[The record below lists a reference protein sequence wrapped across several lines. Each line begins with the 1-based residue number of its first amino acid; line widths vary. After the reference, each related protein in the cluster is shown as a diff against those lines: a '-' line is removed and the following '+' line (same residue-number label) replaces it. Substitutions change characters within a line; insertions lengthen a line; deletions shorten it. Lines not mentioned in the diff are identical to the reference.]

1 MGIFPPKIKIEDL
14 KNFNIKDENIVSF
27 QKISA
32 EVPFLSL
39 FSKNR
44 MVNLYVHKPTI
55 ILNEKI
61 FKKGKKKASP
71 KLPFKINRINIID
84 GELFFTS
91 KKLTVNLLKFNL
103 SSFTKSHKTVYRL
116 TSPHLK
122 IIFLLKRKEM
132 KVEGHMETE
141 FRPQRTCVKISRF
154 FWNTEDLRISL
165 NGRVFTNGTIA
176 LNVSAKGDPERILY
190 PVIKNM
196 RPLGYMESN
205 TRIRRKKKETLKI
218 DADFGYNNFTVQGEA
233 FKNLRGTF
241 KWNNLD
247 KLIRVDT
254 IFNDGPLDTHFQVRS
269 RRRLTRIHMEN
280 ISAKKVTKILKLN
293 HEPPS
298 WLHKWDISVKS
309 LIRIL
314 KFNYPEWPGWLSAEN
329 KSADELIKELSKFRI
344 APLGGV
350 VRRGDIEI
358 RRGITTGTAVLEPEP
373 VSGTG
378 TLPKTTETFYLRGD
392 INYRYN
398 SRTKS
403 VNVFAKNMKTE
414 FGTMNFLE
422 VESDPSKK
430 TKLKVR
436 LKANVNG
443 MGELNKYTKHY
454 INVDLSPWKFGKGKG
469 VITLDLKKIG
479 KSFVVDSDLDIR
491 NFTSSSE
498 PIDSLTGHISTK
510 DNLTIGTFSIMD
522 KDLKGKME
530 LSMGKDRFQIDFKD
544 VVGKTQKILN
554 ILELDLSITGGMKGN
569 FLVDKKYNEPLYR
582 VKGDFQAKQVHFYN
596 FVFDD
601 VEGELDW
608 ELEQYISIPF
618 ENIEFK
624 DVLSKKLQ
632 LKNFHFFYNGGKGD
646 GDIFI
651 DYAKEIYSLEGKI
664 KGIDVSRIHP
674 EFVGRGD
681 IYFKGNGV
689 FDYDPIEFNYN
700 SKDLYFYKGRKFITK
715 GTGEIFTDFSDFHMK
730 TRGEV
735 SNEISASPFTFQLKE
750 EQGNY
755 SGSFDLTLTD
765 LNLLIPWGNN
775 SGTMELEGQIL
786 DSGDGEVTTEGHAV
800 FKGRFFSFPNFP
812 HALENFQGDIIFK
825 DLNFTLRSLQGTMGG
840 GKVESSGYLDIKN
853 NQLDD
858 LFISFVGKKMNLY
871 PIDRSSFT
879 LNADLNLKYIDK
891 KLLLSGQLDALSGI
905 WKREVDEGVTFN
917 TDPSLSSSG
926 SKIMD
931 MLEFDL
937 KLMCIKDIQVDNSFV
952 KATGKFDL
960 RLTGNTD
967 FPILMGVVEFRE
979 GEVYFSDKKFDL
991 VRGKLVFNNKFMIDP
1006 LINFESESFLK
1017 NYRVKFTI
1025 RGTASRPK
1033 PELSSSPPLPPGDIM
1048 TLISVGEL
1056 FERPTSAELSSRIGT
1071 VTTSLLASELTEAI
1085 RKRTRKIFGDFLLNI
1100 DPNISEIEGVS
1111 KSRLIV
1117 GKEISKNFLIVV
1129 ATNFTTQRQQQV
1141 VYLQYHLTPSLSL
1154 IGMKNEEGR
1163 YSLDLRFRKRH

>member
-1 MGIFPPKIKIEDL
+1 
-14 KNFNIKDENIVSF
+14 
-27 QKISA
+27 
-32 EVPFLSL
+32 
-39 FSKNR
+39 
-44 MVNLYVHKPTI
+44 
-55 ILNEKI
+55 LNEKI
-61 FKKGKKKASP
+61 FKRGKKTASP
-71 KLPFKINRINIID
+71 KLPFEINRINIID
-84 GELFFTS
+84 GELIFNS
-91 KKLTVNLLKFNL
+91 KKLTVNLLKFDL
-103 SSFTKSHKTVYRL
+103 SSFTKSQKTVYRL

-122 IIFLLKRKEM
+122 IIFPLKRQEM
-132 KVEGHMETE
+132 KVEGDMEAE
-141 FRPQRTCVKISRF
+141 FRPQRTYVKISRF
-154 FWNTEDLRISL
+154 LWNTEALRISL
-165 NGRVFTNGTIA
+165 NGRVFDNGTIA
-176 LNVSAKGDPERILY
+176 LNVSAKGDPEKILY

-218 DADFGYNNFTVQGEA
+218 DADFGYNSFTLQGEA

-247 KLIRVDT
+247 KLIKVDT
-254 IFNDGPLDTHFQVRS
+254 FFNDGPLEAHFNVHS
-269 RRRLTRIHMEN
+269 RRSLTRIHMEN
-280 ISAKKVTKILKLN
+280 IFAKKVTKILKLN
-293 HEPPS
+293 YEPPA
-298 WLHKWDISVKS
+298 WLNRGNISVNNLLK
-309 LIRIL
+309 IL
-314 KFNYPEWPGWLSAEN
+314 KFNYSEWPDWLHAEH
-329 KSADELIKELSKFRI
+329 KSADELIKELSQFSI
-344 APLGGV
+344 APLGGIV
-350 VRRGDIEI
+350 NQADIEI
-358 RRGITTGTAVLEPEP
+358 RQGITTGTAKLEPEP

-378 TLPKTTETFYLRGD
+378 TLPETTETFSLRGD
-392 INYRYN
+392 MNYQYN

-403 VNVFAKNMKTE
+403 VKFFAKNLETE
-414 FGTMNFLE
+414 FGSMNFLE

-430 TKLKVR
+430 TNLKVK
-436 LKANVNG
+436 LEANVNG
-443 MGELNKYTKHY
+443 MDYLNKYTTHY
-454 INVDLSPWKFGKGKG
+454 INLDLSPWKLGKGKG
-469 VITLDLKKIG
+469 LITLDLKKIG
-479 KSFVVDSDLDIR
+479 KKFFVESDLNIR
-491 NFTSSSE
+491 NFTSSNE
-498 PIDSLTGHISTK
+498 PLESLTGHISTK
-510 DNLTIGTFSIMD
+510 DNLTIGTLSIMD
-522 KDLKGKME
+522 KDLKWKME
-530 LSMGKDRFQIDFKD
+530 LAVGKDNFKIDFRD
-544 VVGKTQKILN
+544 VEGKTQKILK

-582 VKGDFQAKQVHFYN
+582 VKGNFLAKRINFYN

-608 ELEQYISIPF
+608 ELEQYVSIPF

-632 LKNFHFFYNGGKGD
+632 LKNLHFFYNGGKGD
-646 GDIFI
+646 ADIFI

-664 KGIDVSRIHP
+664 QGIDVSRIHP
-674 EFVGRGD
+674 EFIGQGD
-681 IYFKGNGV
+681 IDFKGSGV
-689 FDYDPIEFNYN
+689 FDYDPIKFNYN
-700 SKDLYFYKGRKFITK
+700 SGELYFYKDRKFVTK
-715 GTGEIFTDFSDFHMK
+715 GTGEIFTNFSDFRIE

-735 SNEISASPFTFQLKE
+735 SNEISASPFTFRLKE
-750 EQGNY
+750 EESKY
-755 SGSFDLTLTD
+755 TGSFDLNLTD
-765 LNLLIPWGNN
+765 LNLLIPWGDN
-775 SGTMELEGQIL
+775 SGTMELEGQIF
-786 DSGDGEVTTEGHAV
+786 DSGDGIVTTEGHAV

-812 HALENFQGDIIFK
+812 HTLENFQGDIIFK
-825 DLNFTLRSLQGTMGG
+825 DLNFTLRSLRGTMGG
-840 GKVESSGYLDIKN
+840 GKVESSGYLNIKN

-879 LNADLNLKYIDK
+879 LNADLNLKYVDK
-891 KLLLSGQLDALSGI
+891 KLLLSGHLDALSGI
-905 WKREVDEGVTFN
+905 WKREVTEDVTFN
-917 TDPSLSSSG
+917 TDPSLSPSG

-937 KLMCIKDIQVDNSFV
+937 KLTSSKDIQVDNSFG
-952 KATGKFDL
+952 KAMGKFDL

-979 GEVYFSDKKFDL
+979 GEVNFSDKKFDL

-1006 LINFESESFLK
+1006 LINIESESFLK
-1017 NYRVKFTI
+1017 NYRVRFTI
-1025 RGTASRPK
+1025 KGTASRPK
-1033 PELSSSPPLPPGDIM
+1033 PALESSPPLPPGDIL

-1117 GKEISKNFLIVV
+1117 GKEISKNFLVVV

-1141 VYLQYHLTPSLSL
+1141 VYLQYHLTPSISL

>member
-1 MGIFPPKIKIEDL
+1 
-14 KNFNIKDENIVSF
+14 
-27 QKISA
+27 
-32 EVPFLSL
+32 
-39 FSKNR
+39 

-55 ILNEKI
+55 ILNDKI

-103 SSFTKSHKTVYRL
+103 SSFTKSRKTVYRL

-154 FWNTEDLRISL
+154 LWNTEDLRISL
-165 NGRVFTNGTIA
+165 NGRVFNNGTIA

-269 RRRLTRIHMEN
+269 RRKLTRIHMEN

-298 WLHKWDISVKS
+298 WVHKWDISVKS

-314 KFNYPEWPGWLSAEN
+314 KLNYTEWPGWLNAEN
-329 KSADELIKELSKFRI
+329 KSTDELIKELSKFSE

-350 VRRGDIEI
+350 VNRADIEI
-358 RRGITTGTAVLEPEP
+358 RRGITTGNAALEPEP

-403 VNVFAKNMKTE
+403 VKVFAKNLETE

-430 TKLKVR
+430 TNLKVR

-443 MGELNKYTKHY
+443 MGDLNKYTKHY

-479 KSFVVDSDLDIR
+479 KSFVVESDLDIR

-530 LSMGKDRFQIDFKD
+530 LSMGKDNFQIDFKD
-544 VVGKTQKILN
+544 VEGKTQKILK

-582 VKGDFQAKQVHFYN
+582 VKGDFQAKQVHFFN

-601 VEGELDW
+601 VVGELDW

-664 KGIDVSRIHP
+664 EGIDVSRIHP

-700 SKDLYFYKGRKFITK
+700 SEDLYFYKGRKFITK
-715 GTGEIFTDFSDFHMK
+715 GTGEIFTDFSDFHIK

-840 GKVESSGYLDIKN
+840 GKVESSGYLNIKN

-858 LFISFVGKKMNLY
+858 LFINFVGKKMNLY

-879 LNADLNLKYIDK
+879 LNADLNLKFTDK
-891 KLLLSGQLDALSGI
+891 KLLLSGHLDALSGI

-937 KLMCIKDIQVDNSFV
+937 KLTGGKDIQLDNSFG
-952 KATGKFDL
+952 KAMGKFDL

-1025 RGTASRPK
+1025 KGTASRPK
-1033 PELSSSPPLPPGDIM
+1033 PELSSSPPLPPGDIL

-1085 RKRTRKIFGDFLLNI
+1085 RKRTRKIFGDFMLNI